1 MRSSLKMNQLL
12 LTSTTSAWILPS
24 IRDIQRHYTQAR
36 RNVKEGIRL
45 AKSTNEQARIEDES
59 SENNNSE
66 ASEIDDANNDI
77 RNIFYL
83 IKNC

>member
-1 MRSSLKMNQLL
+1 M
-12 LTSTTSAWILPS
+12 
-24 IRDIQRHYTQAR
+24 
-36 RNVKEGIRL
+36 KEGICL

-66 ASEIDDANNDI
+66 ASEIDDVNDDI

-83 IKNC
+83 IKKLLKVYTCAYEHIACTFYVCWHWKSFSFYT